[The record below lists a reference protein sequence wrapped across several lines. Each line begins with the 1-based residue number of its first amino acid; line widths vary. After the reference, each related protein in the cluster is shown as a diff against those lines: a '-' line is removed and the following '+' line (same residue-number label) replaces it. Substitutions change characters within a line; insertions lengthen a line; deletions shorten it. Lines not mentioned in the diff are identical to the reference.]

1 MAMAPVELGLKPHGC
16 GTWGQ
21 GLVVALD
28 WMVSELFSS
37 LNGCSVL
44 GVLCLLG
51 SGRVKR
57 VPPAA
62 GGAGVGSER
71 GGVPVRR
78 IPVTNQVV
86 GS

>member
-1 MAMAPVELGLKPHGC
+1 MAMVPVELGLDLKPHGC

-37 LNGCSVL
+37 LNGCAVL
-44 GVLCLLG
+44 AVLCLLG

-57 VPPAA
+57 VPP
-62 GGAGVGSER
+62 GAGIGSER
-71 GGVPVRR
+71 GAVPVRR